1 MIKRITLFSLAICV
15 ILSFGGPI
23 QAADTIK
30 IGFNAPLTGFAA
42 ADGKS
47 SSEGAKL
54 AVKQINEAGG
64 VLGKQLELIIYDDQA
79 NPAQSIPIA
88 NKFIGK
94 DKVAVGISG
103 SYSGPTRSAAGVFQE
118 AGIPY
123 ISAYAI
129 HPDIT
134 RAGNMVYR
142 TGLLGTV
149 QGRAGAKLVGEMMG
163 KKKVVIITLQNDF
176 GKSLAEGFKEFAP
189 KYGIVVIA
197 EYEYSMKDRQ
207 FGSIVAKVKADQP
220 DAIYA
225 SGYYFTCGPL
235 VNQLRAAGVDTPVIG
250 QEGYDGQKFIEIA
263 GTAAEGVLITTT
275 LDRDSKEK
283 ETVDFIK
290 AFEEQA
296 GYPAD
301 MVAASAHT
309 AVKVAA
315 AAMEKAGSTDPE
327 KIRQAIAETSLKAS
341 TGLIKFNKL
350 GEVMKPVQVQIVKG
364 GRWHHYAVIDD
375 PELLVAPEE

>member
-1 MIKRITLFSLAICV
+1 MIKRITLFSLAICM

-88 NKFIGK
+88 NKLIGK
-94 DKVAVGISG
+94 DKVVLGISG

-149 QGRAGAKLVGEMMG
+149 QGRAGAKLVGEIMG